1 MQHIPKGIPMHE
13 KLSTT
18 FVRVEALFDEL
29 QTQGF
34 TGYVLLH
41 FPQSTGYIYIS
52 NGQVLNATEDL
63 QHERNS
69 GRKISDHL
77 LRQATQTKGTI
88 SIYNLQSEA
97 VRALAGIADGEI
109 IYDNLTS
116 DFASVGKLIKKI
128 ARERKLH
135 FISLTFSDQPS
146 EGGLVY
152 IDGEHIEV
160 FCSTSQGPLTGSQAL
175 QQLVT
180 QSEGR
185 LATFCLYRAKASD
198 MPAFDEKDV
207 ESSLNRLTQNSA
219 PITPPMTS
227 QLPSLP
233 LQAAAAFSTPPPPTT
248 TGSLPATSGA
258 SAKAGNEVSS
268 FIKTRPEPPNGGA
281 TSQPKA
287 VPAAKPA
294 NEETDNIL
302 EVTESETDEVESLI
316 NSIAPKPAIARH
328 PVAPVS
334 KPTPASVNATV
345 SASLNPVATQVTLAE
360 PKSEGEMSELTGLMS
375 QIIAA
380 VERGMTV
387 AGRGSSF
394 PTALRAGLLAVTE
407 QYPFLDPFAAEFEYH
422 DREIVF
428 VGSARPDEFSKGLT
442 EALRQMVEDLI
453 YSSNGRVR
461 DYISEE
467 LVKVEREHN
476 TDLTRF
482 GLDNITK
489 RICQN

>member
-1 MQHIPKGIPMHE
+1 MQYIPKGIPMHE
-13 KLSTT
+13 KLSTS

-34 TGYVLLH
+34 TGYVLLN
-41 FPQSTGYIYIS
+41 FPQSTGYIYLN
-52 NGQVLNATEDL
+52 NGQVLNATEETP
-63 QHERNS
+63 QERLS
-69 GRKISDHL
+69 GRKVSDQL
-77 LRQATQTKGTI
+77 MRQAAQARGTI
-88 SIYNLQSEA
+88 SIYSLQNEA
-97 VRALAGIADGEI
+97 VGALAGIADGELV
-109 IYDNLTS
+109 YDNLTS

-128 ARERKLH
+128 ARERRLH
-135 FISLTFSDQPS
+135 FISLTFTDQPL

-152 IDGEHIEV
+152 IDGERIEV
-160 FCSTSQGPLTGSQAL
+160 FCSTLQGSLTGSQAL

-185 LATFCLYRAKASD
+185 LASFSLYRAKTSD
-198 MPAFDEKDV
+198 LTAFDEKDV
-207 ESSLNRLTQNSA
+207 ESSLNRLTQHA
-219 PITPPMTS
+219 GPITPPVTA
-227 QLPSLP
+227 QLPPLP
-233 LQAAAAFSTPPPPTT
+233 SQAATAFSSSGTTPS
-248 TGSLPATSGA
+248 TGSAPTSSGSPARTGKFDA
-258 SAKAGNEVSS
+258 SS
-268 FIKTRPEPPNGGA
+268 FARPKPEMTNSG
-281 TSQPKA
+281 TVQPAA
-287 VPAAKPA
+287 VPAAKVPG
-294 NEETDNIL
+294 EETDNIL
-302 EVTESETDEVESLI
+302 EVTDAEADEVESLI
-316 NSIAPKPAIARH
+316 NSISPKPVTPRP
-328 PVAPVS
+328 PVPPPVKPAPSV
-334 KPTPASVNATV
+334 TAQPA
-345 SASLNPVATQVTLAE
+345 ASLTPVATQVTLNE
-360 PKSEGEMSELTGLMS
+360 PKSASEMDDLTGLMS

-428 VGSARPDEFSKGLT
+428 VGSAQPDEFAKGLT

-461 DYISEE
+461 DYIAEE

-476 TDLTRF
+476 ADLASF
-482 GLDNITK
+482 GLENITK